1 MTVFQSN
8 RIDVNS
14 GGERSGE
21 GGGGEGRG
29 QLPRPPRCLIINTAI
44 ARRFVD
50 LNRLISDSVVGEQL
64 Y

>member
-21 GGGGEGRG
+21 GGRGGEG

>member
-21 GGGGEGRG
+21 GGRG